1 MTIFV
6 RVYFWSL
13 CWFWVPLKS
22 LENAN
27 FCLCYWA
34 HPVNFL
40 CFRNYSKCLK
50 FPLCSSLSFLFFMV
64 KTAIFPFISRASSF
78 MDHGYN
84 HHCKIVIIQH
94 LDCLELDVCSR
105 SFPLRIEQIFSFLCC
120 FFVSQVILNCILEF
134 WISCCETLGCIKI
147 LWRTLIFVCLF

>member
-6 RVYFWSL
+6 RVYFWPL
-13 CWFWVPLKS
+13 YWFWVPLKS

-27 FCLCYWA
+27 FCLCFWA

-40 CFRNYSKCLK
+40 CFRNYFKCLK

-64 KTAIFPFISRASSF
+64 KTAIFPFISRVSNF

-84 HHCKIVIIQH
+84 HHCKIVIIPTPG
-94 LDCLELDVCSR
+94 LSWVWCLFTL
-105 SFPLRIEQIFSFLCC
+105 FSFENWADFLFSLLL
-120 FFVSQVILNCILEF
+120 FFVSQVILNCILGIMNERD
-134 WISCCETLGCIKI
+134 WILLCSLILLFLVGC
-147 LWRTLIFVCLF
+147 FSS